1 MVVDMSTSEE
11 IKTSF
16 IRKEIKDIKSKIDY
30 YETIYRFGDI
40 KCINLRKLIV
50 LKQSERSVLEH
61 ILEARTDDNS
71 SKDKK

>member
-1 MVVDMSTSEE
+1 MSTSEE

-30 YETIYRFGDI
+30 YETIYSFGDI

-50 LKQSERSVLEH
+50 LKQSEMSVLEH
-61 ILEARTDDNS
+61 ILEARKNDNDP
-71 SKDKK
+71 KDKK

>member
-30 YETIYRFGDI
+30 YETIYSFGDI

-61 ILEARTDDNS
+61 ILEARKNDNNP
-71 SKDKK
+71 KDKK

>member
-1 MVVDMSTSEE
+1 MVIDMSTSEE

-30 YETIYRFGDI
+30 YETIYSFGDI

>member
-1 MVVDMSTSEE
+1 MSTSEE

-16 IRKEIKDIKSKIDY
+16 IKKEIKEINSKIDY
-30 YETIYRFGDI
+30 YETIYSFGDI

-50 LKQSERSVLEH
+50 LKQSELSVLEH
-61 ILEARTDDNS
+61 ILEARKNGNS